1 MTSSLQLDKKT
12 AEKLKKRA
20 SIASISLAL
29 GLSLLKLAAAV
40 FSGSLAVL
48 SSMIDSLSDVLGSF
62 ITYVAVK
69 YSARPASY
77 AHRYGYGKSEAVS
90 ALVQALFIAGSG
102 LYVLCDAIIRFIE
115 PQKIDSTPFA
125 WAVMGFSL
133 LSTLILIAYQK
144 HIAALTHSQAIL
156 ADSAHYVVDILTNS
170 SILVSLLCVKFF
182 NFIWFDTI
190 TAFFIA
196 VYLVFNAYQ
205 LAKEALYTLLDH
217 ELDENIRNNVLQIIQ
232 RYPFVHGVHDLRTRS
247 LGNDYMFELHL
258 ELDGRLS
265 LFESHQLSDQVEAAI
280 IKEYPHAQVIIHQDP
295 FGIDEEHLD
304 EKLSH

>member
-115 PQKIDSTPFA
+115 PQEIDSTPFA

-144 HIAALTHSQAIL
+144 HIAALTRSQAIL
-156 ADSAHYVVDILTNS
+156 ADSAHYVVDVLTNS
-170 SILVSLLCVKFF
+170 SILVSLLCVKIF

-217 ELDENIRNNVLQIIQ
+217 ELDETIRNNVLQIIQ

>member
-12 AEKLKKRA
+12 AEKLKKKA

-115 PQKIDSTPFA
+115 PQEIDSTPFA

-217 ELDENIRNNVLQIIQ
+217 ELDETIRNNVLQIIQ

>member
-1 MTSSLQLDKKT
+1 MTSSPQLDKKT

-29 GLSLLKLAAAV
+29 GLSLLKLAAAL

-115 PQKIDSTPFA
+115 PQEVDSTPFA

-133 LSTLILIAYQK
+133 LATLFLIAYQK

-156 ADSAHYVVDILTNS
+156 ADSAHYVVDVLTNS

-190 TAFFIA
+190 TAFFVA
-196 VYLVFNAYQ
+196 VYLLFNAYQ

-217 ELDENIRNNVLQIIQ
+217 ELDETIRNNVLQIIQ

-295 FGIDEEHLD
+295 FGIAEEHLD